1 MPDAV
6 IRLDLPTALRDAGC
20 DGQLAERILALD
32 GERATRE
39 ELRLLRDQR
48 RKLLTDM
55 HAAQRAID
63 CLDYVVSVIQT
74 RLSEDEPR
82 A

>member
-1 MPDAV
+1 MRDAI

-20 DGQLAERILALD
+20 DRQLTERLLALD
-32 GERATRE
+32 GAQATRE
-39 ELRLLRDQR
+39 ELRLLREQR

-63 CLDYVVSVIQT
+63 CLDYVVSVIEN
-74 RLSEDEPR
+74 RL
-82 A
+82 

>member
-1 MPDAV
+1 MQDTIIP
-6 IRLDLPTALRDAGC
+6 LDLPTALRDAGC
-20 DGQLAERILALD
+20 DTQTAERIMALD
-32 GERATRE
+32 GRQATRE

-63 CLDYVVSVIQT
+63 GLDYIVLVIQK
-74 RLSEDEPR
+74 RL
-82 A
+82 

>member
-1 MPDAV
+1 MQEAV

-20 DGQLAERILALD
+20 DRQLAERIIALD
-32 GERATRE
+32 GEQATRE
-39 ELRLLRDQR
+39 ELRLLKNQR

-63 CLDYVVSVIQT
+63 CLDYLVAVIQK
-74 RLSEDEPR
+74 RL
-82 A
+82 